1 MVERR
6 DAFPEMTAL
15 QKEISRLFEQLTHF
29 ERSEAGV
36 GLGEWLPSFDVFETK
51 DSLVIKVE
59 APGMTKRDLTAAFQG
74 HKLIV
79 SGEKKRTED
88 RATEQRL
95 PVHGKKLWQVH
106 TLHLHRSSGG
116 PCQSR
121 RGARPGSAHD
131 NHTQA
136 QRSTRQQ
143 DSAENQGTWLTQ
155 RQLSHWPSRDVSE
168 EARQI

>member
-79 SGEKKRTED
+79 SGEKKEPK
-88 RATEQRL
+88 TEQRNNGYL
-95 PVHGKKLWQVH
+95 CMERSFGKFTRSIYIDQAVDLAKADAELGQGVLTITIPKLKD
-106 TLHLHRSSGG
+106 
-116 PCQSR
+116 R
-121 RGARPGSAHD
+121 RGSKIRLKIK
-131 NHTQA
+131 
-136 QRSTRQQ
+136 
-143 DSAENQGTWLTQ
+143 EQG
-155 RQLSHWPSRDVSE
+155 
-168 EARQI
+168 